1 MLGFDEIE
9 YRFFCFQ
16 RLMNSLFVAV
26 TFFLTKPKIYD
37 KIEKLKIWRDGTHDG
52 KEGNWWKL
60 REMQVCFVP

>member
-1 MLGFDEIE
+1 MLGFDETE

-52 KEGNWWKL
+52 KEGN
-60 REMQVCFVP
+60 